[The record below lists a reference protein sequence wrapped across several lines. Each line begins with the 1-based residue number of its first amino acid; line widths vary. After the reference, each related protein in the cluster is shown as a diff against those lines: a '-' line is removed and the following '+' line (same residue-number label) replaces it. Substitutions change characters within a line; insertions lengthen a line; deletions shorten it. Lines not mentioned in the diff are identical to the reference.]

1 MASPPTDLSAALVL
15 APPPLAEWLVVLP
28 VAWMIGLG
36 ALLMMVRKSVRL
48 HGAIA
53 IAGLVL
59 LVLLDAALLWRVWS
73 HGPVTMVM
81 GRWLPPFGIAFTAD
95 LFGAAMAL
103 ASAAAALAAGIF
115 ALGDIDA
122 NGRRY
127 GFFPF
132 LMLLM
137 AGVTGSF
144 LTGDIFN
151 LYVWFEVLL
160 ISSFGLLILG
170 SEPEQI
176 DGALKYA
183 ILNLIGTTLFLIAV
197 GYLYAIFGTLNMAD
211 IARKAGT
218 LRETAPLATL
228 TALFILA
235 FSMKAAAFP
244 VNFWLPASY
253 HTPRITVSALFG
265 GLLTKVGVYALIRV
279 TVMLFPVER
288 EELSLVIAVLAVLT
302 MLMGALGALAQSDTR
317 RLVGYVVIAGIGN
330 MLAGVAIGTPA
341 AVSGA
346 ILYAL
351 HSVATMTALYL
362 VAGEAARLTG
372 AWSLSG
378 LGGLYRQAPW
388 FSAASLALFL
398 AAAGLPPLSGLW
410 PKVAL
415 LKASLDIGAWWLAA
429 AILVS
434 AFVVTL
440 ALARVFLFAYWRP
453 LPAPVEGQLAGE
465 APSGPGA
472 AAGNWRTALP
482 LGFLT
487 ALVVLFG
494 LLPEPLLDL
503 TQRAADALADP
514 SGYTGSV
521 FSRPTT
527 ERGAAP

>member
-1 MASPPTDLSAALVL
+1 MATPATTTAIDLSAALVL
-15 APPPLAEWLVVLP
+15 APTALADWLVVAP
-28 VAWMIGLG
+28 VALMIGFG
-36 ALLMMVRKSVRL
+36 AVLMMVRKSVRL

-59 LVLLDAALLWRVWS
+59 LVLLDAALLWRVS
-73 HGPVTMVM
+73 AHGPVTMVM

-95 LFGAAMAL
+95 LFGAVMAL
-103 ASAAAALAAGIF
+103 AAAVVALAAGIF
-115 ALGDIDA
+115 ALRDIDA
-122 NGRRY
+122 GGRRY

-137 AGVTGSF
+137 AGVSGAF

-211 IARKAGT
+211 IARKAAS
-218 LRETAPLATL
+218 LRGTAPLTTL

-235 FSMKAAAFP
+235 FAMKAAAFP

-253 HTPRITVSALFG
+253 HTPRVVVSALFG
-265 GLLTKVGVYALIRV
+265 GLLTKIGIYALVRV
-279 TVMLFPVER
+279 TIMLFPVER
-288 EELSLVIAVLAVLT
+288 EALSLTVAVAAALT
-302 MLMGALGALAQSDTR
+302 MIVGGLGALAQSDVR

-330 MLAGVAIGTPA
+330 MMAGVAIGTPA

-351 HSVATMTALYL
+351 HSVVAMTALYL
-362 VAGEAARLTG
+362 LAGEAARLGG
-372 AWSLSG
+372 AWSLSR
-378 LGGLYRQAPW
+378 LGGLWRQAPW
-388 FSAASLALFL
+388 FSGVSFLLFI

-434 AFVVTL
+434 AFLITL
-440 ALARVFLFAYWRP
+440 ALARVFLLAYWRP
-453 LPAPVEGQLAGE
+453 RPEP
-465 APSGPGA
+465 
-472 AAGNWRTALP
+472 AAGTVAGDWRITLP
-482 LGFLT
+482 LGGLT

-503 TQRAADALADP
+503 AYGAASGLADP
-514 SGYTGSV
+514 AAYVESV
-521 FSRPTT
+521 FPAATM
-527 ERGAAP
+527 ERGAVR